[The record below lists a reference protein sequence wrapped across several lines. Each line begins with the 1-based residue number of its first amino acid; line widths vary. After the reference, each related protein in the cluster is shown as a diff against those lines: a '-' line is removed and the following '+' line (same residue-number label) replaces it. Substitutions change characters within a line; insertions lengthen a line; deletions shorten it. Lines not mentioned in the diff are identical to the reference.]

1 MKQLSVATY
10 KNTSQNIF
18 CHWWVI
24 PCSWKAPATTAGNNK
39 RSSDLKSHSFFPL
52 WICCTWQRQ
61 WPWWPRNSHCCLVCF
76 RRKAAKTLFTFSH
89 ISSLFSR
96 KQTRIRTNG
105 KPLKRERQVNS
116 KQHTAFSFS
125 IFSVLFCFSH
135 GEQKNPWLIMWR
147 RREIVIFAWL
157 GILTRGI
164 SCWKASR
171 LGSRHVFK

>member
-105 KPLKRERQVNS
+105 KPWKEKDKLIANS
-116 KQHTAFSFS
+116 TLHFHLVSLACCFVFHTANRKT
-125 IFSVLFCFSH
+125 H
-135 GEQKNPWLIMWR
+135 GWLCEEGVKLWYLHG
-147 RREIVIFAWL
+147 W
-157 GILTRGI
+157 GY
-164 SCWKASR
+164 
-171 LGSRHVFK
+171 